1 MDKMV
6 NVAILGSTGSIGR
19 SCLEVIEKL
28 SHRFRVLGLAAGRNI
43 GLLEKQVER
52 FKPEIVSVERKE
64 EAEALKQKFRSGS
77 LHVTYSQKGAEEV
90 AGLDQND
97 IVVSAITGVSGL
109 RPTLAALKAGKKI
122 ALANKESMVVA
133 GPLIQKII
141 QESGSQVIPVDSEHS
156 GVFQCLA
163 KEKLENVRK
172 VILTASG
179 GPFFQS
185 TIQEMMNITPEEA
198 LNHPR
203 WKMGRKVTIDSAT
216 LMNKGLEL
224 IEARWLFGL
233 EPGKLGVLIHPQ
245 SIVHSLVEMNDGSV
259 LAQLSPTDMK
269 IPIQYALTYPE
280 RENALLPSLD
290 LTQVRSLEF
299 FEPDLDKFPLL
310 RLARLALEE
319 GASFPVALNA
329 ANEVAVAFFLKK
341 EIRFVE
347 IAEVISEVVE
357 SHNKREIS
365 DLDDIFSIDQE
376 TRLMTQNIIE
386 KRT

>member
-1 MDKMV
+1 MNKMV

-28 SHRFRVLGLAAGRNI
+28 SHRFRVLGLAAGRNA

-64 EAEALKQKFRSGS
+64 EAEALKAKFRGGT
-77 LHVTYSQKGAEEV
+77 LRVTYSQEGAEEV
-90 AGLDQND
+90 AGLNQND
-97 IVVSAITGVSGL
+97 IVVSAITGISGL

-163 KEKLENVRK
+163 KEELGNVRR
-172 VILTASG
+172 VFLTASG
-179 GPFFQS
+179 GPFFKS
-185 TIQEMMNITPEEA
+185 TTQEMMNITPEEA

-224 IEARWLFGL
+224 IEARWLFSL

-310 RLARLALEE
+310 KLARLALEE

-329 ANEVAVAFFLKK
+329 ANEVAVASFLKK

-347 IAEVISEVVE
+347 IAEVVSEVVE
-357 SHNKREIS
+357 SHKEREIS
-365 DLDDIFSIDQE
+365 DLDDIFSMDRE
-376 TRLMTQNIIE
+376 TRLMTQNILK